1 MKTTTRL
8 TILCLSISLGATGK
22 EFKTLPISDE
32 VAKTYKL
39 DNEFYTKGTLVQD
52 ILIAT
57 SSRVSDFAHAEAAYL
72 FNMMLI
78 GSTRML
84 LSASGNESPVPA
96 YWT

>member
-1 MKTTTRL
+1 MKTATRL

-39 DNEFYTKGTLVQD
+39 DNEFYSKGTLVQD

-57 SSRVSDFAHAEAAYL
+57 L
-72 FNMMLI
+72 L
-78 GSTRML
+78 GSQILHTLRQHTF
-84 LSASGNESPVPA
+84 SI
-96 YWT
+96 